1 MGSTLCWG
9 VAADAVQ
16 AVLQQGLTSALL
28 RAARRALLLFYSS
41 GEREE
46 VCSAGSCK
54 AALMFAC
61 FFADNFFHQLM
72 FANLFLPVGL
82 SFMQV
87 ALT

>member
-54 AALMFAC
+54 AALMFAR